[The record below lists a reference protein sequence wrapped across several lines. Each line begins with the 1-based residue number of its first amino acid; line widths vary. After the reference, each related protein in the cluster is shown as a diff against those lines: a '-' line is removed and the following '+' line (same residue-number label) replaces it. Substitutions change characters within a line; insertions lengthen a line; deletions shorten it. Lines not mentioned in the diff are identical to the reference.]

1 MRRTIVLT
9 WIMTILFF
17 STSYAITGLGIGVRG
32 GIIQNYQNPGL
43 EAFSSSLEAF
53 SSSLSL
59 ERMPFLGAHLKIGTL
74 PLVDLELSAEYAWK
88 KKDVLIS
95 IGIADLKGDFTVS
108 DFSLNA
114 TGKYHFLSIPVFKPY
129 VGAGAGFHRLI
140 YRLDI
145 EGMLEPIIVPEN
157 ESRLGLHAV
166 AGIALNSA
174 VLPFEVF
181 VEIKYTH
188 IKTRQEEWDTSS
200 SHYSSIL
207 GGITMNF

>member
-1 MRRTIVLT
+1 MKKIIGLT
-9 WIMTILFF
+9 WILTILFF

-32 GIIQNYQNPGL
+32 GIIQNYNNPGL
-43 EAFSSSLEAF
+43 DAF

-59 ERMPFLGAHLKIGTL
+59 DKMPVLGAHLKIGTL

-88 KKDVLIS
+88 KKEVLVS
-95 IGIADLKGDFTVS
+95 IGIVNLKGDFTVS
-108 DFSLNA
+108 DISLNA
-114 TGKYHFLSIPVFKPY
+114 TAKYHFLSIPVFKPY

-140 YRLDI
+140 YKLDI
-145 EGMLEPIIVPEN
+145 EGMVEPIIIPEN

-166 AGIALNSA
+166 AGVSLKSA

-181 VEIKYTH
+181 AEFRYTH

-200 SHYSSIL
+200 THYSTIM

>member
-1 MRRTIVLT
+1 MRRTIALT
-9 WIMTILFF
+9 WILTILFF

-32 GIIQNYQNPGL
+32 GIIQNYNNPGL
-43 EAFSSSLEAF
+43 DAF

-59 ERMPFLGAHLKIGTL
+59 DKMPFFGAHLKIGTL

-88 KKDVLIS
+88 KKEVS
-95 IGIADLKGDFTVS
+95 VFMGIASLKGDFTVS

-114 TGKYHFLSIPVFKPY
+114 TAKYHLLSIPVFRPY
-129 VGAGAGFHRLI
+129 VGAGAGFHHLI

-166 AGIALNSA
+166 AGIALKSA

-181 VEIKYTH
+181 AELRYTH

-200 SHYSSIL
+200 THYSSIM

>member
-1 MRRTIVLT
+1 VKRTILLT
-9 WIMTILFF
+9 WVLTILFF

-43 EAFSSSLEAF
+43 EAFSSSLEVF

-74 PLVDLELSAEYAWK
+74 PLVDLEFSAEYAWK
-88 KKDVLIS
+88 KKEVLVS

-145 EGMLEPIIVPEN
+145 EGMVEPIIIPEN

-166 AGIALNSA
+166 AGVSLKSA
-174 VLPFEVF
+174 VLPFDVF
-181 VEIKYTH
+181 AEWKYTQ
-188 IKTRQEEWDTSS
+188 IKTKQKEWDTSS
-200 SHYSSIL
+200 TNFSSL
-207 GGITMNF
+207 MGGITLNF

>member
-9 WIMTILFF
+9 GIFTILFF

-32 GIIQNYQNPGL
+32 GIIQNYNNPGL
-43 EAFSSSLEAF
+43 DAFP
-53 SSSLSL
+53 SSLSL
-59 ERMPFLGAHLKIGTL
+59 DKMPALGAHFKIGTL
-74 PLVDLELSAEYAWK
+74 PLVDLEISAEYAWK
-88 KKDVLIS
+88 KKEVLVF
-95 IGIADLKGDFTVS
+95 IGIDSLKGDFTVS

-114 TGKYHFLSIPVFKPY
+114 TGKYHLLSIPVFRPY

-140 YRLDI
+140 YKLDI
-145 EGMLEPIIVPEN
+145 EGLGEQIIIPEN

-166 AGIALNSA
+166 AGIALKSA

-181 VEIKYTH
+181 AELRYTH
-188 IKTRQEEWDTSS
+188 IKTRQEKWDTSS
-200 SHYSSIL
+200 SHYSSIM